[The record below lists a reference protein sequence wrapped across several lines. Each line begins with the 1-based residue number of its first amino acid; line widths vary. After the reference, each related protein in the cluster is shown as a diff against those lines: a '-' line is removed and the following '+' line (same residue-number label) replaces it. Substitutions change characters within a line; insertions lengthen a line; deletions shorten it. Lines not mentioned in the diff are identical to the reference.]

1 LTSGQSDYFFLFFL
15 EAFFFVAFLAFF
27 FAAMINS
34 SIVCSG
40 QSDLGHPPKHEEY
53 ERLAFKNATPP
64 GLFLKRDF
72 SEINKTLIFIGLNAT
87 FFVWMIFSCFKR

>member
-1 LTSGQSDYFFLFFL
+1 L
-15 EAFFFVAFLAFF
+15 EAFFLATFLAFF

-64 GLFLKRDF
+64 GIFRKSGF
-72 SEINKTLIFIGLNAT
+72 SEIHKTIIFIGLNAL
-87 FFVWMIFSCFKR
+87 FFVRMDFSRFKR

>member
-1 LTSGQSDYFFLFFL
+1 L

-40 QSDLGHPPKHEEY
+40 RGDSGHPPKHEEY
-53 ERLAFKNATPP
+53 ERLAFRNATPP
-64 GLFLKRDF
+64 GLFGNARFAQMHKTPIFIELNALFCVQSDF
-72 SEINKTLIFIGLNAT
+72 SYF
-87 FFVWMIFSCFKR
+87 

>member
-1 LTSGQSDYFFLFFL
+1 
-15 EAFFFVAFLAFF
+15 LAFF

-40 QSDLGHPPKHEEY
+40 QSDSGHPPKHEEY

-64 GLFLKRDF
+64 GLFRKSDF
-72 SEINKTLIFIGLNAT
+72 MQMHIAPIFIGLNAS
-87 FFVWMIFSCFKR
+87 FFVRMIFVRFKG

>member
-40 QSDLGHPPKHEEY
+40 QSDSGHPPKHEEY
-53 ERLAFKNATPP
+53 ERLAFKNATPW
-64 GLFLKRDF
+64 GLFRESGF
-72 SEINKTLIFIGLNAT
+72 QRAHKTPIFIGLNAS
-87 FFVWMIFSCFKR
+87 FFVRMIFVRFKG

>member
-1 LTSGQSDYFFLFFL
+1 L

-64 GLFLKRDF
+64 GLFRKAGF
-72 SEINKTLIFIGLNAT
+72 FEMHKTPSFIRLNAT
-87 FFVWMIFSCFKR
+87 FFVRMIFSRFKR

>member
-40 QSDLGHPPKHEEY
+40 QSDSGHPPKHEHN
-53 ERLAFKNATPP
+53 ERLAFENATPR
-64 GLFLKRDF
+64 GLLRKSDF
-72 SEINKTLIFIGLNAT
+72 IEMHKTLIFIRLNA
-87 FFVWMIFSCFKR
+87 

>member
-1 LTSGQSDYFFLFFL
+1 LPLEVPKEDLREVKLTKGQSDYFFLFFL

-40 QSDLGHPPKHEEY
+40 QSDSGHPPKHEEY
-53 ERLAFKNATPP
+53 E
-64 GLFLKRDF
+64 
-72 SEINKTLIFIGLNAT
+72 
-87 FFVWMIFSCFKR
+87 